1 MRDDDSARSHLAAA
15 AVDLDRGDQIV
26 ANLKRS
32 RRKPAPRAN
41 RPGLALDPST
51 LDTSFDSMRPENPT
65 DGRLTPDLLVEVHAA
80 AAEEHRE
87 PAELVREAVTRYLEQ
102 RRARQG
108 AVP

>member
-1 MRDDDSARSHLAAA
+1 
-15 AVDLDRGDQIV
+15 
-26 ANLKRS
+26 
-32 RRKPAPRAN
+32 
-41 RPGLALDPST
+41 
-51 LDTSFDSMRPENPT
+51 MRPESPT